1 MDSLISRTVDAPT
14 QLGNRAPTHE
24 EIAIYNTSVRP
35 KLFKLALMIGEGKPE
50 PEIFDYLGIA
60 KEEFYAY
67 KQLFPEM
74 AQAINQGKT
83 FFVDKAE
90 KALFIAATGQTVTE
104 SEVDTTYVV
113 DEFGNETP
121 VKRHKIVKQKYIPP
135 NTKALELLLTNK
147 DPKNWTRAINNSAM
161 GTTNI
166 LQINATQDDVD
177 NIMKRLGD
185 PLSSLELP
193 EED

>member
-1 MDSLISRTVDAPT
+1 MDSLISRTVPAPT
-14 QLGNRAPTHE
+14 QLAQRAPTHE
-24 EIAIYNTSVRP
+24 EVAIFNTAVRP
-35 KLFKLALMIGEGKPE
+35 KLFKLALMIGEGKSE
-50 PEIFDYLGIA
+50 NEIFDYLGIS

-74 AQAINQGKT
+74 TQAVNQGKT

-90 KALFIAATGQTVTE
+90 RALFIAATGQTVTE
-104 SEVDTTYVV
+104 SEIDTTYAV
-113 DEFGNETP
+113 DDFGNETP

-147 DPKNWTRAINNSAM
+147 DPKNWTRAINNSAV

-166 LQINATQDDVD
+166 LQINATQEDVD

-185 PLSSLELP
+185 PLSSLNLP